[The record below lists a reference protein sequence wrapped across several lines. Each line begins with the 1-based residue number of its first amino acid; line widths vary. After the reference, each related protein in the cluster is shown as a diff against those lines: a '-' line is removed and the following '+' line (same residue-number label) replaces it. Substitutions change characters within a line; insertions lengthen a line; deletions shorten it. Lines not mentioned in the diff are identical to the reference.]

1 MTIRVYSEIDGLT
14 DCYVEVAENGWS
26 VRDLS
31 QLYAGRD
38 AWLALFRR
46 QVTGCHLLD
55 AAGGSIDDP
64 AEAIERFDDLDLRL
78 ARLLNNCLAHA
89 VDHLTKM
96 GESQKRV
103 QSGGG
108 APATTMTPTQRT
120 TTTTPTGT

>member
-1 MTIRVYSEIDGLT
+1 MIRVYSEIDGLT
-14 DCYVEVAENGWS
+14 DCYVEIAESGWS

-38 AWLALFRR
+38 NWLALFRR

-55 AAGGSIDDP
+55 SAGGSIDSP
-64 AEAIERFDDLDLRL
+64 AEAIERYDDLDLRL

-89 VDHLTKM
+89 VDYLATL
-96 GESQKRV
+96 GETQKRV

-108 APATTMTPTQRT
+108 APAMTTTPAQKT
-120 TTTTPTGT
+120 TTTTTTGT

>member
-14 DCYVEVAENGWS
+14 DCYVEVAESGWS

-46 QVTGCHLLD
+46 QVTGCRLLD
-55 AAGGSIDDP
+55 ANGGSIDDP
-64 AEAIERFDDLDLRL
+64 AEAIERYDDLDLRL

-89 VDHLTKM
+89 VDYLAKL

-108 APATTMTPTQRT
+108 APAMTMTTPTQRT
-120 TTTTPTGT
+120 TTTPTET

>member
-1 MTIRVYSEIDGLT
+1 MAIRVYSEIDGLQ
-14 DCYVEVAENGWS
+14 DCYVEVAESGWS

-38 AWLALFRR
+38 AWLALIRR
-46 QVTGCHLLD
+46 QVTGCRLLD
-55 AAGGSIDDP
+55 ANGGSIDDP
-64 AEAIERFDDLDLRL
+64 AEAIERYDDLDLRL

-89 VDHLTKM
+89 VDYLAKL

-108 APATTMTPTQRT
+108 APVTTMTTPTQRT
-120 TTTTPTGT
+120 TTTPTET